1 MQVAPRIVRE
11 GLVIREATRID
22 AYAMARILKEAADLG
37 LAARADE
44 VDPAALS
51 RQIEVARALNNS
63 LVVVAAVPQ
72 GDDDTVVG
80 MLTLEGA
87 PLLRL
92 HDVARLNM
100 AVTPPHHG
108 EGIGKALVQYAME
121 RADES
126 GQIRKI
132 ELLVRANNERALR
145 LFHHLGFVEEGRL
158 RARLCLDDGTYLDDV
173 CMARFKPGT
182 TG

>member
-1 MQVAPRIVRE
+1 MQVAPRKVRE

-22 AYAMARILKEAADLG
+22 AHAIARILKESADLG
-37 LAARADE
+37 LVARSDE
-44 VDPAALS
+44 VDPAAVS
-51 RQIEVARALNNS
+51 RQIEVARSANNS
-63 LVVVAAVPQ
+63 LVIVAVVPH

-80 MLTLEGA
+80 LLTLEGA

-100 AVTPPHHG
+100 AVTPAHHG
-108 EGIGKALVQYAME
+108 EGIGKDLVQFAME
-121 RADES
+121 RADLS

-158 RARLCLDDGTYLDDV
+158 KARLRIDDGTYLDDV
-173 CMARFKPGT
+173 CMARFKPGSM
-182 TG
+182 G